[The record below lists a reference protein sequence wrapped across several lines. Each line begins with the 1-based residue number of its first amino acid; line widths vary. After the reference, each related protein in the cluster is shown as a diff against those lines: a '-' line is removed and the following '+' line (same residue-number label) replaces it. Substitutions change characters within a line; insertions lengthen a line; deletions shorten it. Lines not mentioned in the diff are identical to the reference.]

1 MMCFQSGWEWKCTQY
16 KSTHWLTRSQS
27 DSCHYFIL
35 SLNWICR
42 CLGTQTSDDEID
54 SWAGWYGM
62 EVCVSVCV
70 CLRGEGGSWQ
80 RNRFWAIGSE
90 WGQRSPRLQVW
101 MKAGRDSAT
110 ENPGSEVVATT
121 LLLPVINSCFRGDA
135 KICHVSKSHDGL
147 LSDGGI
153 GELEESLGELV
164 GNAKAKTSLD
174 RQLEV
179 WALRGSRRGS
189 GLWAVQELLYW
200 LIHSD
205 IHRSLLFPWQK
216 KEKWITFTLSCRR
229 FIIITSCF
237 YILTRY

>member
-1 MMCFQSGWEWKCTQY
+1 MSQDHILSGVVWWCASSQGENENVLSTSQHTDWHKVSQTVVTTSYFSLIEFVDALEHKQTMM
-16 KSTHWLTRSQS
+16 KSTAGQA
-27 DSCHYFIL
+27 DMG
-35 SLNWICR
+35 CR
-42 CLGTQTSDDEID
+42 CVCARVCIGGGVLT
-54 SWAGWYGM
+54 M
-62 EVCVSVCV
+62 EQV
-70 CLRGEGGSWQ
+70 L
-80 RNRFWAIGSE
+80 GSE
-90 WGQRSPRLQVW
+90 WGQSSPRLQVW

-147 LSDGGI
+147 LSNGGI

-189 GLWAVQELLYW
+189 GVWAAQELLYW

-205 IHRSLLFPWQK
+205 IHRSLLLPRQK
-216 KEKWITFTLSCRR
+216 KENGSSGLSW
-229 FIIITSCF
+229 
-237 YILTRY
+237 